1 MTVPTSQKEIAV
13 SYKEVPTSMRGFNE
27 NKASSN
33 ATVDLNKR
41 LNEFNS
47 KLQMTIGKND
57 MQHSQSQKL
66 ISFWEN
72 ERRDLIERYEG
83 EIKELKG

>member
-1 MTVPTSQKEIAV
+1 MTVPTSQKDIPV
-13 SYKEVPTSMRGFNE
+13 SHREVPTSMRGFND
-27 NKASSN
+27 NKASSS

-47 KLQMTIGKND
+47 KLQITIGRND

-72 ERRDLIERYEG
+72 ERKDLI
-83 EIKELKG
+83 